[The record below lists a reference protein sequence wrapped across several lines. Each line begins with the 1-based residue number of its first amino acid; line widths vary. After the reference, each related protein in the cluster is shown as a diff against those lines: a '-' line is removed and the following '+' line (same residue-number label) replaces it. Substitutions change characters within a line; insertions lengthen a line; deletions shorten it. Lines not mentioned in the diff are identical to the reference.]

1 MRGRREA
8 ERRQKGSRTEAG
20 WSDICRRD
28 VIEWRTD
35 RLSSIRKTII
45 IKKNKLVGELY
56 EKLVGLNL
64 LITTGSTDALK
75 ESAANTKLPF
85 LSYKLN

>member
-20 WSDICRRD
+20 WSDICRRN

-45 IKKNKLVGELY
+45 KKNKLVGKLY

-75 ESAANTKLPF
+75 ESASVLPV
-85 LSYKLN
+85 K

>member
-45 IKKNKLVGELY
+45 IKKNKTG
-56 EKLVGLNL
+56 GLTL
-64 LITTGSTDALK
+64 RKIGGFKFA
-75 ESAANTKLPF
+75 
-85 LSYKLN
+85 